1 MLKIEIIITI
11 FIVVDT
17 LLAIVACVSLKGQT
31 NKETKVLRV
40 IFARLTLSFLRVKTP
55 AEEINDNMEKGEMVV
70 EDRELTVGDEERIKS
85 ELIRLVTL

>member
-1 MLKIEIIITI
+1 M
-11 FIVVDT
+11 VDT

-55 AEEINDNMEKGEMVV
+55 AEEINSYMEKGEMVI
-70 EDRELTVGDEERIKS
+70 EERKLTVDDEERIKTDYFKMVA
-85 ELIRLVTL
+85 LCQ

>member
-1 MLKIEIIITI
+1 M
-11 FIVVDT
+11 VDT

-55 AEEINDNMEKGEMVV
+55 AEEINSYMEKGEMVI
-70 EDRELTVGDEERIKS
+70 EDRELTVDDKERNKTDYFKMVA
-85 ELIRLVTL
+85 LCQ

>member
-1 MLKIEIIITI
+1 M
-11 FIVVDT
+11 VDT

-55 AEEINDNMEKGEMVV
+55 AEEINSYMEKGEMVI
-70 EDRELTVGDEERIKS
+70 EDRELTVGDEDRFKTEQ
-85 ELIRLVTL
+85 IRLVTI